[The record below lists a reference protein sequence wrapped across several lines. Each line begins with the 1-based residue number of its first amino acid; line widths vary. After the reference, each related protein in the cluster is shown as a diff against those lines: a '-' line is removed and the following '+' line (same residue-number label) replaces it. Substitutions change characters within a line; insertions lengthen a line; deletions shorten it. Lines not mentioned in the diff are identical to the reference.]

1 MMAQKTRQCVSPPK
15 PPKTNADCS
24 FQSAPTSYQHPPLPI
39 NGVPVPPPG
48 MAVPNGASTLPPLPQ
63 GIDIPPGLTC
73 PDAISRT
80 LNTLPPSQLL
90 DVLSQMKSLVTTDQ
104 GKAIELLRQAPQL
117 SYAIFQ
123 ALLLMGLVSTD
134 ALTSVVEA
142 TAAAPSTAPPAQA
155 PAPTPQAQYP
165 ALPVP
170 GYPPATGYA
179 PPPGQMGTPPV
190 HGLPYPPPPQ
200 QNFQQQAPAPAA
212 GQPDA
217 DALIQQV
224 LTMPQEL
231 IDQLAPAERN
241 QLLALRAQFMP
252 R

>member
-1 MMAQKTRQCVSPPK
+1 MAP
-15 PPKTNADCS
+15 
-24 FQSAPTSYQHPPLPI
+24 
-39 NGVPVPPPG
+39 
-48 MAVPNGASTLPPLPQ
+48 PNGSSTLPPLPQ
-63 GIDIPPGLTC
+63 GIDLPPGLTC
-73 PDAISRT
+73 PDSISRT

-134 ALTSVVEA
+134 SLASVVDA
-142 TAAAPSTAPPAQA
+142 AGAPPQGAAAAPTQA
-155 PAPTPQAQYP
+155 PAPHYPSAPSGYP
-165 ALPVP
+165 A
-170 GYPPATGYA
+170 
-179 PPPGQMGTPPV
+179 PGQMGTPPT
-190 HGLPYPPPPQ
+190 HGMPYPPPPQ
-200 QNFQQQAPAPAA
+200 QSYQQQPPPAAA

>member
-1 MMAQKTRQCVSPPK
+1 MAP
-15 PPKTNADCS
+15 
-24 FQSAPTSYQHPPLPI
+24 
-39 NGVPVPPPG
+39 
-48 MAVPNGASTLPPLPQ
+48 PNGASTLPPLPQ
-63 GIDIPPGLTC
+63 GIDLPPGLTC
-73 PDAISRT
+73 PDSISRT

-134 ALTSVVEA
+134 SLASVVD
-142 TAAAPSTAPPAQA
+142 AAGAPPQAAPPA
-155 PAPTPQAQYP
+155 PG
-165 ALPVP
+165 P
-170 GYPPATGYA
+170 GYPPPTGYPA
-179 PPPGQMGTPPV
+179 PGQMGTPPT
-190 HGLPYPPPPQ
+190 HGMPYPPPPQ
-200 QNFQQQAPAPAA
+200 QSYQQQPPPAA
-212 GQPDA
+212 AAQPDA